1 MPNPTI
7 EWSDGTVR
15 LLDQTLL
22 PHTEKVL
29 AITTPEELVDAIKR
43 LAVRGAPAIGV
54 AGAFYV
60 NVNVLPGS

>member
-54 AGAFYV
+54 AGA
-60 NVNVLPGS
+60 